1 MERLSLFVTLVDEV
15 LLQDP
20 DLENARFEI
29 LDFSV
34 PGPSSKRELNVTD
47 ARVIPRMEELRK
59 REMLEVFAQGF
70 FAALAELAAGPVTTE
85 SGDATENIRDPRQ
98 PDLYD

>member
-1 MERLSLFVTLVDEV
+1 MKTFPAK
-15 LLQDP
+15 LLIGNTQAASKRP
-20 DLENARFEI
+20 NPRRRA
-29 LDFSV
+29 
-34 PGPSSKRELNVTD
+34 SSKRELNVTD